1 MRSPLPF
8 RPLLF
13 CATLL
18 SIDATMAQSASE
30 HALPVGGR
38 IVDVDGRLDACSI
51 TVYRDDGHSEAAV
64 QQKSG
69 RFEVDLLHDHQY
81 TLEFS
86 KEGYITKRIVVDTRA
101 KVDPVELALMPL
113 DMDVMM
119 LKTTQ
124 YEGADTD
131 QLDMPF
137 AIVRYDKQLH
147 AFVQDMEYTAAMQRT
162 NGALLLQAG
171 RARK

>member
-8 RPLLF
+8 RPMLV
-13 CATLL
+13 CATLFT
-18 SIDATMAQSASE
+18 AGVAQAQPSNE

-38 IVDVDGRLDACSI
+38 IVDVNGRLDACSI

-64 QQKSG
+64 QQKNG
-69 RFEVDLLHDHQY
+69 RFDVELLHDHQY

-86 KEGYITKRIVVDTRA
+86 KDGYITKRIVVDTRA
-101 KVDPVELALMPL
+101 KVEPAELALMPL

-119 LKTTQ
+119 LKTDQ